1 MNVNRAPLGLK
12 GSMANEITYAVSL
25 AASKGGA
32 SISSGTLSDTVDMS
46 GVDMG
51 TVTQAIG
58 TSNEALDIPADVSGA
73 SHVVIKN
80 LDSTNYVEIFSDN
93 GNANLMSKLAAGE
106 ACSFRSVTAANLY
119 GRANTAAVQIQFW
132 ICEA

>member
-1 MNVNRAPLGLK
+1 
-12 GSMANEITYAVSL
+12 MANEITTVVSF

-32 SISSGTLSDTVDMS
+32 AINSGSLSDTLDMT

-51 TVTQAIG
+51 TVTQEIG
-58 TSNEALDIPADVSGA
+58 TSNEALDVPADVSGDV
-73 SHVVIKN
+73 HLVVKN
-80 LDSTNYVEIFSDN
+80 LDATNYVEIFKDS
-93 GNANLMSKLAAGE
+93 GNSHLLSKLLAGE
-106 ACSFRSVTAANLY
+106 SCSLRRIPSTTSLY